1 MRFGGHSILFL
12 KIVLGD
18 NEGHG
23 GVRKH
28 YLKINNEC
36 KGMMGGDG
44 KDNKGYL

>member
-12 KIVLGD
+12 TIVLGD
-18 NEGHG
+18 NEGYG
-23 GVRKH
+23 GVIKH
-28 YLKINNEC
+28 CLKVNNGC